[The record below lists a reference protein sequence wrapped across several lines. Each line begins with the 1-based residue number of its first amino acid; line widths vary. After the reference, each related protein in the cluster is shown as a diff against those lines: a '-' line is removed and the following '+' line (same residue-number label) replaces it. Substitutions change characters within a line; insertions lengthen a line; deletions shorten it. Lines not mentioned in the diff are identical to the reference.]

1 MLPYDFFEF
10 INMRYPE
17 VLEDL
22 QDKARELW
30 GEDIN
35 LSSAST
41 LGKYVEMIAY
51 ERSLMI
57 EHMQNLYNSKSIANS
72 SGQALIDNLSDWAIK
87 PRQPTYATGQLELT
101 VEKGATINAGTL
113 FRGGNVNGLYEA
125 TQSLVAREDGKLYID
140 VIALE
145 LGDKGNAREN
155 TIKTIVNDV
164 RGLISA
170 TNPKPFVNGQDA
182 ETDEELKERHEKSR
196 SIRGSRRLAAIE
208 ANLLQRVDGIK
219 SATVLE
225 NDTMEERD
233 GIPPKAIHTIY
244 AGGDGEEVAKIVLE
258 LKAGGIQAYGHK
270 VYELPNEGE
279 GENFEIGVTE
289 ATDKDIWLRVTVT
302 VKGAVDEDK
311 IKRAIYKRVGG
322 YYNGKLYQGLG
333 MGEVLYMSQLESAT
347 TCDSDNILDIK
358 VEVSEDGETY
368 ERRNIVA
375 NPYETF
381 NIKGVEVIE
390 GEL

>member
-87 PRQPTYATGQLELT
+87 PRKATYATGQLELT
-101 VEKGATINAGTL
+101 VEKGATINSGTL

-125 TQSLVAREDGKLYID
+125 TQSLAAREDGKLYID
-140 VIALE
+140 AVALE
-145 LGDKGNAREN
+145 LGDKGNAKEN

-164 RGLISA
+164 RGLISV
-170 TNPKPFVNGQDA
+170 TNPEPFVNGQDA

-225 NDTMEERD
+225 NDTMVERD

-270 VYELPNEGE
+270 IYELPNEGE
-279 GENFEIGVTE
+279 GDDFEIGVTE

-302 VKGAVDEDK
+302 AKGAIDEDK
-311 IKRAIYKRVGG
+311 VKQAIYKHVGG

-333 MGEVLYMSQLESAT
+333 MGEILYMTQLESAI

-358 VEVSEDGETY
+358 VEVSEDGEVF
-368 ERRNIVA
+368 ERQNIVA
-375 NPYETF
+375 SAYETF
-381 NIKGVEVIE
+381 NIKGIEVVD
-390 GEL
+390 GAL

>member
-10 INMRYPE
+10 INMRYPD

-87 PRQPTYATGQLELT
+87 PRKATYAEGLIKAEVTR
-101 VEKGATINAGTL
+101 GAVINAGAL
-113 FRGGNVNGLYEA
+113 LRGGNVNGLYE
-125 TQSLVAREDGKLYID
+125 VAKNYRADSDGYIMMEVTSQVAGID
-140 VIALE
+140 
-145 LGDKGNAREN
+145 GNAKRN
-155 TIKTIVNDV
+155 TINTIVNDV
-164 RGLISA
+164 RGLISV
-170 TNPKPFVNGQDA
+170 TNPEPFVNGQNA

-244 AGGDGEEVAKIVLE
+244 AGGDGEEVAKIVME
-258 LKAGGIQAYGHK
+258 LKAAGIQAHGHK
-270 VYELPNEGE
+270 IYELPDEKDYLHK
-279 GENFEIGVTE
+279 IGVTT
-289 ATDKDIWLRVTVT
+289 ATDKDVYLRITITSSHDISESDV
-302 VKGAVDEDK
+302 
-311 IKRAIYKRVGG
+311 KRAVYKVVGG
-322 YYNGKLYQGLG
+322 TYENVLYQGLS
-333 MGEVLYMSQLESAT
+333 MGDTLYPSRVEGGTACEVKGV
-347 TCDSDNILDIK
+347 LDIVAETSADGK
-358 VEVSEDGETY
+358 TYKRVAIEVERY
-368 ERRNIVA
+368 EVINL
-375 NPYETF
+375 
-381 NIKGVEVIE
+381 KGVEVVINAV
-390 GEL
+390 

>member
-1 MLPYDFFEF
+1 M
-10 INMRYPE
+10 
-17 VLEDL
+17 
-22 QDKARELW
+22 
-30 GEDIN
+30 
-35 LSSAST
+35 
-41 LGKYVEMIAY
+41 
-51 ERSLMI
+51 
-57 EHMQNLYNSKSIANS
+57 
-72 SGQALIDNLSDWAIK
+72 
-87 PRQPTYATGQLELT
+87 
-101 VEKGATINAGTL
+101 
-113 FRGGNVNGLYEA
+113 
-125 TQSLVAREDGKLYID
+125 
-140 VIALE
+140 
-145 LGDKGNAREN
+145 
-155 TIKTIVNDV
+155 

>member
-17 VLEDL
+17 ILEDL
-22 QDKARELW
+22 QDKARSLW

-51 ERSLMI
+51 ERSLMV
-57 EHMQNLYNSKSIANS
+57 ENMQHLYNSKSITNS

-87 PRQPTYATGQLELT
+87 PRQPTYATGRLKLE
-101 VEKGATINAGTL
+101 VEKGATIASGTL

-125 TQSLVAREDGKLYID
+125 TQSLVAKEDGTLYID
-140 VIALE
+140 AVSLE
-145 LGDKGNAREN
+145 LGDKGNAGIN

-164 RGLISA
+164 RGLLSV
-170 TNPKPFVNGQDA
+170 TNDKPFVNGQDV

-225 NDTMEERD
+225 NDTMEERN

-244 AGGDGEEVAKIVLE
+244 AGGDGLDVAKIVLE

-270 VYELPNEGE
+270 VYEIANEGE
-279 GENFEIGVTE
+279 GDNFEIGVTE
-289 ATDKDIWLRVTVT
+289 ATNKDIWLKVTVT
-302 VKGAVDEDK
+302 VKGEVDADA
-311 IKRAIYKRVGG
+311 IKRAIYKHIGG
-322 YYNGKLYQGLG
+322 YYEGKLYQGLG
-333 MGEVLYMSQLESAT
+333 MGEVLYMSQLESAA
-347 TCDSDNILDIK
+347 TCNSDNILDIK
-358 VEVSEDGETY
+358 VEVSTDGETY
-368 ERRNIVA
+368 ERQNIVA

-381 NIKGVEVIE
+381 NIKGIEVVE
-390 GEL
+390 GGL

>member
-17 VLEDL
+17 VLEVL

-87 PRQPTYATGQLELT
+87 PRKATYATGQLELT
-101 VEKGATINAGTL
+101 VETGATINRGTL

-125 TQSLVAREDGKLYID
+125 TQSLVAREGGKLYID
-140 VIALE
+140 AVALE
-145 LGDKGNAREN
+145 LGDKGNAKEN

-164 RGLISA
+164 RGLISV
-170 TNPKPFVNGQDA
+170 TNPNPFVNGQDA

-225 NDTMEERD
+225 NDTMEERN

-279 GENFEIGVTE
+279 GDDFEIGVTE
-289 ATDKDIWLRVTVT
+289 ATDKNIWLRVTVT
-302 VKGAVDEDK
+302 VKGAIDEDK
-311 IKRAIYKRVGG
+311 VKQAIYKHVGG

-333 MGEVLYMSQLESAT
+333 MGEVLYMSQLESAV
-347 TCDSDNILDIK
+347 TCGSDNILDIK
-358 VEVSEDGETY
+358 VEVSEDGEVY
-368 ERRNIVA
+368 ERQNIVA
-375 NPYETF
+375 SAYETF
-381 NIKGVEVIE
+381 NIKGVEVVD
-390 GEL
+390 GAL